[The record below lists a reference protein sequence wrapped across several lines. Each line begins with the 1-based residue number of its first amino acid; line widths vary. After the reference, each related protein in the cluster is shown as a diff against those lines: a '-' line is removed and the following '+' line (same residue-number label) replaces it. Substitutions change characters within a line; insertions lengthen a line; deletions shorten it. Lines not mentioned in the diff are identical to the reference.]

1 MTIFRHRLS
10 VAAAIGFAIILIN
23 LTVVVFA
30 PWLAPYGEAELV
42 GDVWAPPSA
51 EAWLGNDDLGR
62 DMLSRVLYGCR
73 TSVLLALVI
82 TVLAFAIGMVTGFA
96 AAAAPRWVDTTLS
109 RLVDT
114 VMSIPTLILAL
125 IVLSVLGTSLPMLVG
140 TIALLES
147 TRVFRVSRAVAMDIA
162 VLDYVEIA
170 RLRGERLWWLIG
182 REVLPNAWPPLI
194 AEFGLRFCYTLLFVA
209 SLSFLGLGV
218 QPPDA
223 DWGGMVKDNASAI
236 NIGGMAPLIPATAI
250 AILTIGVNLVIDWFG
265 SIHSRAHGE
274 EA

>member
-1 MTIFRHRLS
+1 MKIFGHRLS
-10 VAAAIGFAIILIN
+10 VAAVIGFAIILIN

-73 TSVLLALVI
+73 ASVLLALVI
-82 TVLAFAIGMVTGFA
+82 TVLAFAIGLGTGFA
-96 AAAAPRWVDTTLS
+96 AAAAPRWVDIVLS

-114 VMSIPTLILAL
+114 GMSIPTLILAL
-125 IVLSVLGTSLPMLVG
+125 IVLSVLGTSLPILVG

-147 TRVFRVSRAVAMDIA
+147 TRVFRISRAVAMDIA

-170 RLRGERLWWLIG
+170 RLRGERLWWLIR

-236 NIGGMAPLIPATAI
+236 NVGGMAPLIPATAI

>member
-1 MTIFRHRLS
+1 MKMFGHRLS
-10 VAAAIGFAIILIN
+10 VAAVIGFAIILIN

-73 TSVLLALVI
+73 ASVLLALVI
-82 TVLAFAIGMVTGFA
+82 TVLAFAIGLGTGFA
-96 AAAAPRWVDTTLS
+96 AAAAPRWVDIVLS

-114 VMSIPTLILAL
+114 GMSIPTLILAL
-125 IVLSVLGTSLPMLVG
+125 IVLSVLGTSLPILVG

-147 TRVFRVSRAVAMDIA
+147 TRVFRISRAVAMDIA

-170 RLRGERLWWLIG
+170 RLRGERLWWLIR

-236 NIGGMAPLIPATAI
+236 NVGAMAPLIPATAI

-265 SIHSRAHGE
+265 SIQSRAHGE

>member
-1 MTIFRHRLS
+1 MKMFGHRLS
-10 VAAAIGFAIILIN
+10 VAAVIGFAIILIN

-73 TSVLLALVI
+73 ASVLLALVI
-82 TVLAFAIGMVTGFA
+82 TVLAFAIGLGTGFA
-96 AAAAPRWVDTTLS
+96 AAAAPRWVDIALS

-114 VMSIPTLILAL
+114 GMSIPTLILAL
-125 IVLSVLGTSLPMLVG
+125 IVLSVLGTSLPILVG

-147 TRVFRVSRAVAMDIA
+147 TRVFRISRAVAMDIA

-170 RLRGERLWWLIG
+170 RLRGERLWWLIR

-236 NIGGMAPLIPATAI
+236 NVGGMAPLIPATAI